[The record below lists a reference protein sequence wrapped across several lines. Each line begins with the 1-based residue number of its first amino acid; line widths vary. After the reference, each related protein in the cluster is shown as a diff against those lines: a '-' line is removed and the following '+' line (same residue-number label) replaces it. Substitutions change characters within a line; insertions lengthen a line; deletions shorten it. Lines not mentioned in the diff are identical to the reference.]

1 MLQKPILVKSTN
13 RNVLAKRH
21 PEVGVADDWFTNQIL
36 NEFSYYGLQGIDFF
50 VNWQTRE
57 ISNEFWIKRIIPSD
71 FTMESTRKK
80 YVQDLIYECDGED
93 EVKLA
98 GMFFNGKLK
107 YKLFRES
114 NDWKNHHNN
123 PTPILDVTIDS
134 NGEVESVVKTSLETL
149 EINIRELSGGPVSV
163 GSKGLFYSSSTLE
176 EYLSHTDALWPGDV
190 DLVIFD
196 NFYQP
201 KAIIE
206 FKKHTKSEPLR
217 DHKFNRYYPYPDG
230 KKYDR
235 LAILKNSIENSLNIN
250 VPLIVLYYPVIE
262 SIEDI
267 IFEEIIGEVGHL
279 EATNETSL
287 LLPKNK
293 EQIGYII
300 EVLQRNYMNK

>member
-1 MLQKPILVKSTN
+1 MLQKPILAKSTN

-21 PEVGVADDWFTNQIL
+21 PEVGVADEWFTNQIL

-50 VNWQTRE
+50 VNWQTGE
-57 ISNEFWIKRIIPSD
+57 LSNEFWIKRIIPID
-71 FTMESTRKK
+71 FTLESTFKE
-80 YVQDLIYECDGED
+80 YVQNLIYECDGEA

-98 GMFFNGKLK
+98 GIFFKGKLK

-123 PTPILDVTIDS
+123 PTPILDVTIDR
-134 NGEVESVVKTSLETL
+134 NGEVESVIRTSLETL
-149 EINIRELSGGPVSV
+149 EINIRELSGGPVSLA
-163 GSKGLFYSSSTLE
+163 SKGLFYSSSTLE

-196 NFYQP
+196 NLYRP

-217 DHKFNRYYPYPDG
+217 DHKFNRYYPRQDRR
-230 KKYDR
+230 KYDR
-235 LAILKNSIENSLNIN
+235 LAILKKSIENSFNIK
-250 VPLIVLYYPVIE
+250 VPLIVLYYPTVE
-262 SIEDI
+262 NIEDI
-267 IFEEIIGEVGHL
+267 ILEEIIGEVGHL
-279 EATNETSL
+279 EATNETRL

-293 EQIGYII
+293 EQIASII
-300 EVLQRNYMNK
+300 EVLQRSYMNK